1 MEVKVDKVSFHGEVR
16 ASAWDKN
23 GKPKKLFQ
31 PNRLWE
37 FLKKTFNVD
46 IQIPFF
52 TGHWSYEVV
61 KHNDLTTLGKAMVSQ
76 GMITTVTHMA
86 IGIGT
91 PGATGLGSEIASGG
105 GERAAATT
113 SQVTT
118 TTTNDTA
125 QWLNLFVFTDDF
137 LVTEEGLFN
146 GADPGDDMFSSW
158 TMAGLDMKSG
168 DSLQLTHRVK
178 VEQAA

>member
-1 MEVKVDKVSFHGEVR
+1 MSIKTETISYKGEVR
-16 ASAWDKN
+16 AKAWDKS
-23 GKPKKLFQ
+23 GRAKRLFQ
-31 PNRLWE
+31 PNKLWE
-37 FLKKTFNVD
+37 ILKETFNIDV
-46 IQIPFF
+46 QIPFI
-52 TGHWSYEVV
+52 TGRWEFEVV
-61 KHNDLTTLGKAMVSQ
+61 RHNDLTTLGKAMVSQ

-91 PGATGLGSEIASGG
+91 PGTTALGSEIASGG

-113 SQVTT
+113 SQTT
-118 TTTNDTA
+118 TDTTNDTA
-125 QWLNLFVFTDDF
+125 QWLNLFVFTDAF

-178 VEQAA
+178 AEQTA

>member
-1 MEVKVDKVSFHGEVR
+1 MEAKIDVIPCHGEVR
-16 ASAWDKN
+16 AVAWDKA

-31 PNRLWE
+31 PNRVWE
-37 FLKKTFNVD
+37 FVKKRFNLDV
-46 IQIPFF
+46 QIPFV
-52 TGHWSYEVV
+52 TGNWSYEVIR
-61 KHNDLTTLGKAMVSQ
+61 HNDLTTLGKAMVSQ

-86 IGIGT
+86 IGVGT
-91 PGATGLGSEIASGG
+91 PGATALGSEIATGG

-113 SQVTT
+113 SQITT